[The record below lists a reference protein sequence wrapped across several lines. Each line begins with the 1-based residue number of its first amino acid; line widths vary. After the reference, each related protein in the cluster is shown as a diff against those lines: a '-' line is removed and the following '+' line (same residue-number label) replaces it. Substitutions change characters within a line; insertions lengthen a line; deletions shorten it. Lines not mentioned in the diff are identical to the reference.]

1 MRVVRLL
8 GNPVSAS
15 PSPRM
20 HNAAFAALGL
30 DWRYEALELEPHEL
44 EAAVRDLDAG
54 ANVTIPYKV
63 DVMSLLD
70 EVDAEAVSVNTI
82 VRRRDGTLHGSSTDG
97 LAVTGAVEP
106 RGARA
111 LVLGGGGAAMAVVEA
126 LERAGAEVRVASRQT
141 DWPPEPRDA
150 TLIVNATP
158 VKDEALVDPEPQ
170 MAVVDLAYN
179 ADGSDTALIA
189 AAKRAGCTTVVD
201 GLEVLV
207 RQGAASFERWTGLA
221 APIDVMR
228 AAVSGGPADAGPPK
242 SGSA

>member
-189 AAKRAGCTTVVD
+189 AAKRARCTTVVD

>member
-44 EAAVRDLDAG
+44 EAAVRDLDVG

-63 DVMSLLD
+63 DVMGLLD
-70 EVDAEAVSVNTI
+70 EVDADAVSVNTI
-82 VRRRDGTLHGSSTDG
+82 VRRSDRTLHGSSTDG
-97 LAVTGAVEP
+97 LAVTSAVDP

-111 LVLGGGGAAMAVVEA
+111 LVLGGGGAAMAVVDA
-126 LERAGAEVRVASRQT
+126 LERAGAEVRVASRST
-141 DWPPEPRDA
+141 DWPPEARDA

-158 VKDEALVDPEPQ
+158 VKEEALVEPEAH

-221 APIDVMR
+221 APVDVMR
-228 AAVSGGPADAGPPK
+228 AAVSGGPADASPPEAD
-242 SGSA
+242 SA